1 MKSADY
7 LHTAFLLAKR
17 ANFRDIRPNP
27 FVGAIV
33 VDKNGEIIGEGYH

>member
-1 MKSADY
+1 MTSADY

-17 ANFRDIRPNP
+17 ANSKDIRPNP

-33 VDKNGEIIGEGYH
+33 VDDKGIIIG